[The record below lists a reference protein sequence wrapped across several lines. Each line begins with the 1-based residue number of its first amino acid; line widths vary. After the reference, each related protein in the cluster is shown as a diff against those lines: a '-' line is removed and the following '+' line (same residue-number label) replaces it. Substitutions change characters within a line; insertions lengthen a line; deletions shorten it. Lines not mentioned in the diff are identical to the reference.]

1 SVCRDRAVRPRP
13 RTSPASSWRS
23 TGQRGLSG
31 MTPLSHFSRTGCQNA
46 RVQSDDVQVL
56 LIEDDSALAQ
66 MYRIKLERD
75 GYTVRVAGDGEEALR
90 LIDDQMPDLIF
101 LDIRLPKMDGL
112 AFLEQLRAVERT
124 RNIPVVIVSN
134 YSEQELVSRGLQLGA
149 LEYLVKSQTTPGRLS
164 EGVP

>member
-1 SVCRDRAVRPRP
+1 V
-13 RTSPASSWRS
+13 
-23 TGQRGLSG
+23 
-31 MTPLSHFSRTGCQNA
+31 TGCQNA

-56 LIEDDSALAQ
+56 LIEDDTALAQ

-75 GYTVRVAGDGEEALR
+75 GYTVRVAGDGEEAQR
-90 LIDDQMPDLIF
+90 LVDQQMPDLIF

-112 AFLEQLRAVERT
+112 VFLEQLRAVERT

-149 LEYLVKSQTTPGRLS
+149 LEYLVKSQTTPGQLS
-164 EGVP
+164 EGVPEWSRPYFYPEQSEDNSNN